1 MRLEMGPLNS
11 VRPTMA
17 THFREATERCKSHAG
32 VTMPSFRCVRCKC
45 TKLIK
50 GRKTVVKGTG
60 KFGYHCASCVEELEN
75 EVESKSQ
82 ADGHQCNYGGCP

>member
-50 GRKTVVKGTG
+50 GRKSVVKGTG
-60 KFGYHCASCVEELEN
+60 KFGYHCASCVDEIEN
-75 EVESKSQ
+75 PTP
-82 ADGHQCNYGGCP
+82 GGSR